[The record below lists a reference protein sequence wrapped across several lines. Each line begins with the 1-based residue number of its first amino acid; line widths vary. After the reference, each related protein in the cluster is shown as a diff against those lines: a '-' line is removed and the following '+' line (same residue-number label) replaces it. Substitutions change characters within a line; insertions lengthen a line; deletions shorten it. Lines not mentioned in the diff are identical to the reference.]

1 MTVAMRPVVQR
12 SVSNFQV
19 VAPRRRR
26 RGSCRCCAA
35 VNFDGRPGAGLA
47 VKALRPRR
55 RTASRQ
61 RITELCEHP
70 SRRATSVTDAPAF
83 SSSIPRRRRRSSS
96 SGLPCGRMPRA
107 YRVRHQM
114 SITYAHINNDM
125 RSVRQVVTDI
135 LECAGATVTAVDSA
149 EDALEVLQRE
159 RPNVLLS
166 DLSMPEGQDGYW
178 LIGQVRAL
186 PPERGGTT
194 PAAALTAYTG
204 PEHRASV
211 LRAGFQYHV
220 AKPVSMQELLGVV
233 AILALKE

>member
-1 MTVAMRPVVQR
+1 MPDNSRL
-12 SVSNFQV
+12 
-19 VAPRRRR
+19 
-26 RGSCRCCAA
+26 RGVR
-35 VNFDGRPGAGLA
+35 VLIVD
-47 VKALRPRR
+47 
-55 RTASRQ
+55 
-61 RITELCEHP
+61 
-70 SRRATSVTDAPAF
+70 DAPYV
-83 SSSIPRRRRRSSS
+83 
-96 SGLPCGRMPRA
+96 L
-107 YRVRHQM
+107 
-114 SITYAHINNDM
+114 T
-125 RSVRQVVTDI
+125 VVTAI
-135 LECAGATVTAVDSA
+135 LEADGAVVTAVDSA
-149 EDALEVLQRE
+149 DTALETLQRE

-166 DLSMPEGQDGYW
+166 DLSMPGKGGYW